1 MNSKRN
7 PTPHSPAL
15 TAALRTRWQALAPRE
30 QTLVLAAST
39 LVGLALLWWL
49 ALAPALATLRSAPAR
64 HAALDTQL
72 QRMLALQAEALQ
84 LQQAPANRPTDP
96 RRTLQTTLTQQ
107 LGTTATLQF
116 MGDRANVTLKAANA
130 EALTTWLNL
139 ARSNAHATPVEARL
153 TRNTATADALPAR
166 WDGSI
171 SLSLPAS
178 EAGQKP

>member
-1 MNSKRN
+1 MNTPRN
-7 PTPHSPAL
+7 APSRTPAL
-15 TAALRTRWQALAPRE
+15 ANILRTRWQALAPRE
-30 QTLVLAAST
+30 QTLVLVASSV
-39 LVGLALLWWL
+39 VGLALLWWL

-72 QRMLALQAEALQ
+72 QRMLGLQAEALQ

-116 MGDRANVTLKAANA
+116 MGDRANVTLKAASA
-130 EALTTWLNL
+130 EALATWLHL

-153 TRNTATADALPAR
+153 ARSATSEPTAVR
-166 WDGSI
+166 WDGAI
-171 SLSLPAS
+171 ALSLPPS